1 LGVMVEQKKRRKKE
15 TPCDRGEHQMFDTL
29 GGDKLC
35 ALGCGYRI
43 EGAGSELLTK
53 DEKKLKLAKEANDA
67 ALLAMLESDE

>member
-1 LGVMVEQKKRRKKE
+1 MAGTKRRKE
-15 TPCDRGEHQMFDTL
+15 TPCDRGEHVLFDTL

-35 ALGCGYRI
+35 ALGCGHRI

-53 DEKKLKLAKEANDA
+53 DEKKRKLALESNDA